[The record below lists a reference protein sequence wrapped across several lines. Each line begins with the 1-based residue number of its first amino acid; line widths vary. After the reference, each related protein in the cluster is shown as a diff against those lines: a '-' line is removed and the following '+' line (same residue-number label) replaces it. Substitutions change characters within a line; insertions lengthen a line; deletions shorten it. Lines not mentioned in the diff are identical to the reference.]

1 MLFIL
6 AGMPQSCEHKEL
18 IVVHL
23 RSGSRKWTGSG
34 AGLWH
39 LKVCPTSSVRLH
51 LLNTLQTTKDHHF
64 WGTKGWKTY
73 KPEWDISHSN
83 HTFPS
88 GSWNFHAMLTGV
100 LCQLSGALF
109 LPAHFWHTLLFL
121 LQWGHKHF
129 PNLSRLLS
137 VTSTLVAQNNNSFL
151 S

>member
-1 MLFIL
+1 MLFLL
-6 AGMPQSCEHKEL
+6 AGMPQSHEHEV
-18 IVVHL
+18 IVHV

-39 LKVCPTSSVRLH
+39 LKVCPTSSVRFH
-51 LLNTLQTTKDHHF
+51 LLNALQATKDHHL

-73 KPEWDISHSN
+73 KSVWDISHSN
-83 HTFPS
+83 YIIPS
-88 GSWNFHAMLTGV
+88 GSWNFLAMLTGV

-109 LPAHFWHTLLFL
+109 LPAHFWHTLLCL

-129 PNLSRLLS
+129 PNLSWLLS
-137 VTSTLVAQNNNSFL
+137 VTSASVAQNSNSFL